1 MTFPQSS
8 LPPQAVLIVDD
19 NPTNLSVLSES
30 LSNAGFRVAV
40 ATDGESALKQIKYRQ
55 PELILLDVM
64 MPGIDGFET
73 CRRLKADPVTHDIP
87 IIFMTALADTENKVR
102 GLSLGAVDYITK
114 PFQQDEALARVKAH
128 SQLRSFAKTLA
139 EQNQQLT
146 AQKTEL
152 SEALNQLQKTQTQML
167 QTEKMSSLGQLVA
180 GVAHEINNPVTFISG
195 NLIPTRDYVQ
205 GLFKLIGLYQKHYPN
220 PTDEIQTELEAIDLN
235 FVTEDLP
242 KLLVSMKTGA
252 DRIRKIV
259 LSLRNFSRLD
269 ESECKAVDI
278 HEGID
283 NTLMI
288 LGHRLSL
295 KPNRP
300 EIQVVR
306 EYGNLPQ
313 VECHVGE
320 INQVYMNI
328 LNNAIDA
335 LEPTLNHPIACPE
348 IRIRTEL
355 DEFQQ
360 IVIHITDNGIG
371 IAKEIQPRI
380 FDPFFTT
387 KPIGQGTGMG
397 LSTSY
402 QIVEQQHGGSLTCV
416 STPQH
421 GTELTIKLPLR
432 KVNV

>member
-1 MTFPQSS
+1 MTFLQSS
-8 LPPQAVLIVDD
+8 LPAQAVLIVDD

-73 CRRLKADPVTHDIP
+73 CRRLKADPLTHDIP

-128 SQLRSFAKTLA
+128 SQLRSFAKTLG

-146 AQKTEL
+146 TQKAEL

-205 GLFKLIGLYQKHYPN
+205 DLFKVIRLYQKHYPH
-220 PTDEIQTELEAIDLN
+220 PADEIQTELEAIDLN
-235 FVTEDLP
+235 FVAEDLP
-242 KLLVSMKTGA
+242 KLLISMKTGA

-313 VECHVGE
+313 VDCHVGE
-320 INQVYMNI
+320 LNQVYMNI
-328 LNNAIDA
+328 LSNAIDA
-335 LEPTLNHPIACPE
+335 LEPSLNHSIECPK
-348 IRIRTEL
+348 IRIWTEL
-355 DEFQQ
+355 NESQQ
-360 IVIHITDNGIG
+360 IVIHIIDNGIG
-371 IAKEIQPRI
+371 IPQEIQPRI

-421 GTELTIKLPLR
+421 GTELMIKLPLR
-432 KVNV
+432 KVSV

>member
-1 MTFPQSS
+1 
-8 LPPQAVLIVDD
+8 
-19 NPTNLSVLSES
+19 
-30 LSNAGFRVAV
+30 
-40 ATDGESALKQIKYRQ
+40 
-55 PELILLDVM
+55 
-64 MPGIDGFET
+64 
-73 CRRLKADPVTHDIP
+73 
-87 IIFMTALADTENKVR
+87 VR

-128 SQLRSFAKTLA
+128 SQLRSFAKTLG

-146 AQKTEL
+146 TQKAEL

-205 GLFKLIGLYQKHYPN
+205 DLFKVIHLYQKHYPN
-220 PTDEIQTELEAIDLN
+220 PADEIQTELEAIDLN
-235 FVTEDLP
+235 FVRDDLP
-242 KLLVSMKTGA
+242 KLLLSMKTGA

-300 EIQVVR
+300 EIQVMR

-320 INQVYMNI
+320 LNQVYMNI
-328 LNNAIDA
+328 LSNAIDA
-335 LEPTLNHPIACPE
+335 LEPTLAHPIACPE

-355 DEFQQ
+355 DEAQQ
-360 IVIHITDNGIG
+360 VVIHITDNGIG
-371 IAKEIQPRI
+371 IPKEIQPRI

-416 STPQH
+416 STLQH
-421 GTELTIKLPLR
+421 GTELMIKLPLR
-432 KVNV
+432 KVNI